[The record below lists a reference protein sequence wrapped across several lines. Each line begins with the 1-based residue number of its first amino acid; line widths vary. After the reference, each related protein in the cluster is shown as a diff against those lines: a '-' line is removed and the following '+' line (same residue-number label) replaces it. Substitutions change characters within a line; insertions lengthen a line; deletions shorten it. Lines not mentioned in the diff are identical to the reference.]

1 MSSGVRDL
9 RIGMLGYGGIGR
21 VHALSYRQL
30 PFMYPGSVAPVLQ
43 AVCTSRN
50 ETAAA
55 AQAEAGF
62 VTATTEPAALIGDP
76 GVEVVDVTLPNHL
89 HRDSVLQAISQGKA
103 VYCEKPLSG
112 SIADAREIANTV
124 SQSSVPFGMVF
135 QCRFIPALM
144 KAKELVERGA
154 LGRIFTYRAEYLHS
168 GYQNAQ
174 RPLSW
179 RMKKEEGG
187 SGALGDLGSHVI
199 DLVRYL
205 IGEFESIQGHV
216 ETFIHNRPV
225 HKGATEL
232 GAVTVDDVAWFQ
244 ARMANGAVGTVEAS
258 RFATGTLD
266 DLRLWIYGERGA
278 LRFDLMDNNYLYWFD
293 EGRASGEYGGDRGWQ
308 RLETVANYPGAK
320 APPARAPLG
329 WARAHAE
336 NQYRFLSAVASGKQP
351 SPGIVDGLRAQ
362 LVIDAVERSAAENGS
377 WVNVPL
383 E

>member
-1 MSSGVRDL
+1 MKSGRSDL

-30 PFMYPGSVAPVLQ
+30 PFVYPGGIAPVLQ
-43 AVCTSRN
+43 SVCTSRE
-50 ETAAA
+50 ETAAS

-62 VTATTEPAALIGDP
+62 ATATTDLAALIGDP
-76 GVEVVDVTLPNHL
+76 DVDVVDITLPNHL
-89 HRDSVLQAISQGKA
+89 HRESVIQAVNAGKA

-112 SIADAREIANTV
+112 SIADARDIANSV
-124 SQSSVPFGMVF
+124 SKSSVPFGMVF

-144 KAKELVERGA
+144 KAKELVEQGA

-168 GYQNAQ
+168 GYQNAA

-179 RMKKEEGG
+179 RMKKDEGG

-205 IGEFESIQGHV
+205 VGEFESIQGHL
-216 ETFIHNRPV
+216 ETFIHERPL
-225 HKGATEL
+225 HKGASEM
-232 GAVTVDDVAWFQ
+232 GPVTVDDVAWFQ

-266 DLRLWIYGERGA
+266 DLRLWIYGEKGA
-278 LRFDLMDNNYLYWFD
+278 VRFDLMDNNYLYWFD
-293 EGRASGEYGGDRGWQ
+293 EGRASGDYGGDRGWQ

-336 NQYRFLSAVASGKQP
+336 NQHRFLKAVANGNRP
-351 SPGIVDGLRAQ
+351 SPGIEDGLRAQ
-362 LVIDAVERSAAENGS
+362 LVIDAVERSAEANGS
-377 WVNVPL
+377 WVDVPL